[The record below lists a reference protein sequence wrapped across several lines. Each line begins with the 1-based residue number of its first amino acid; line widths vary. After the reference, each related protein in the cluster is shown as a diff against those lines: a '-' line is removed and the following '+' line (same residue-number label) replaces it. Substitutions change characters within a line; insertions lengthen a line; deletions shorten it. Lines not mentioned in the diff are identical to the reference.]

1 MMKWKTQRPGRQTG
15 LTLIE
20 LMITLVVGSILMV
33 IAVPSF
39 MSFQKDNRRVTQLNE
54 LVSGLN
60 LAKSEAVKSNA
71 TVALCPSTDGASCA
85 GTTYDNGW
93 IVFLNTNG
101 DSPPAVTDASETILR
116 THSGVTGSGT
126 SLRATGITTGLNFA
140 PTGRPDASGD
150 ITYCDDRGATQARN
164 VLVSRIGQITSSH
177 QHSDTTALTCP

>member
-1 MMKWKTQRPGRQTG
+1 MMKWNKQRSGKQAG

-20 LMITLVVGSILMV
+20 LMITLVVGSILLV

-60 LAKSEAVKSNA
+60 LARSEAVKSHA
-71 TVALCPSTDGASCA
+71 TVALCPSSDNATCS

-93 IVFLNTNG
+93 IVFLNKDG

-116 THSGVTGSGT
+116 THSGVTGSGI

-140 PTGRPDASGD
+140 ATGRPNVAGD
-150 ITYCDDRGATQARN
+150 ITYCDDRGATYARN
-164 VLVSRIGQITSSH
+164 VLVSRIGQITSSY
-177 QHSDTTALTCP
+177 QHSDNTALSCP